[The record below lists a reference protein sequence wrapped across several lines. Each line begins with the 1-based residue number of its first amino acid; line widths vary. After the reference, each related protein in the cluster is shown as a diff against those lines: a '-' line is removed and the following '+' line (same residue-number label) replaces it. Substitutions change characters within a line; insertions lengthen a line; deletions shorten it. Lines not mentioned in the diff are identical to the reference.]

1 MDIEA
6 LIKNLEAVNDSLKST
21 TIRESDDFDKCV
33 KRFQAK
39 LADLKGVFKS
49 SKGEDTADL
58 KAIILDL
65 KVILEEIEKLSSHDL
80 KVLDFIKNIVPTK

>member
-49 SKGEDTADL
+49 ANGEDTAHL
-58 KAIILDL
+58 KASILDL
-65 KVILEEIEKLSSHDL
+65 KVILEEIEKLSSYDI
-80 KVLDFIKNIVPTK
+80 KVLDFAKDIVPTK

>member
-1 MDIEA
+1 MDIQA

-39 LADLKGVFKS
+39 LADLKSVSKS
-49 SKGEDTADL
+49 SKGKDTADL
-58 KAIILDL
+58 KASISDL

-80 KVLDFIKNIVPTK
+80 KVLDFAKDIVPTK

>member
-21 TIRESDDFDKCV
+21 TIRESDYFDKCV

-39 LADLKGVFKS
+39 LADLEGVFKTS
-49 SKGEDTADL
+49 NGEDSDDL

-80 KVLDFIKNIVPTK
+80 KVLDFAKDIVPTK

>member
-6 LIKNLEAVNDSLKST
+6 LVKNLEAVNDSLKSA

-39 LADLKGVFKS
+39 LADLKSVFKS
-49 SKGEDTADL
+49 SKGEDTAHL

-80 KVLDFIKNIVPTK
+80 KVLDFAKDIVPTK

>member
-6 LIKNLEAVNDSLKST
+6 LIKNLEAVNDSLKSA

-39 LADLKGVFKS
+39 LADLKSIYTS
-49 SKGEDTADL
+49 SNGEDTADL
-58 KAIILDL
+58 KASILNL
-65 KVILEEIEKLSSHDL
+65 KVVLEEIEKLSSHDI
-80 KVLDFIKNIVPTK
+80 KVLDFAKDIVPTK

>member
-6 LIKNLEAVNDSLKST
+6 LIENLEAVNDSLKFA

-39 LADLKGVFKS
+39 LADLEGVCKTS
-49 SKGEDTADL
+49 NSEDSDDL

-65 KVILEEIEKLSSHDL
+65 KDILEEIEQLSSHDI
-80 KVLDFIKNIVPTK
+80 KVLDFAKDIVPTK

>member
-58 KAIILDL
+58 KASISDL
-65 KVILEEIEKLSSHDL
+65 KVILEEIEKLSSYDI
-80 KVLDFIKNIVPTK
+80 KVLDFAKDIVPTK

>member
-58 KAIILDL
+58 KASILDL
-65 KVILEEIEKLSSHDL
+65 KVILEEIEKLSSHEL
-80 KVLDFIKNIVPTK
+80 KVLDFVKDIVPTK

>member
-6 LIKNLEAVNDSLKST
+6 LIKNLEAVNDSLKSS
-21 TIRESDDFDKCV
+21 TIRESDDFDKCL

-49 SKGEDTADL
+49 SKGEDTVDL
-58 KAIILDL
+58 KASILDL

-80 KVLDFIKNIVPTK
+80 KVLDFAKDIVPTK

>member
-6 LIKNLEAVNDSLKST
+6 LIRNLEAVNDSLNSSK
-21 TIRESDDFDKCV
+21 IRESDDFDKCL
-33 KRFQAK
+33 KRFQAM

-49 SKGEDTADL
+49 SKGDETADL

-80 KVLDFIKNIVPTK
+80 KVLDFAKDIVPTK

>member
-6 LIKNLEAVNDSLKST
+6 LIKNLEAVNDSLNSS

-39 LADLKGVFKS
+39 LADLLGVSDS
-49 SKGEDTADL
+49 SNGENTTDL

-65 KVILEEIEKLSSHDL
+65 KVILEEIEKFSSHDI
-80 KVLDFIKNIVPTK
+80 KVLDFAKDIVPTK

>member
-6 LIKNLEAVNDSLKST
+6 LIKNLEAVNDSLKSS

-39 LADLKGVFKS
+39 LADLKVIYTS
-49 SKGEDTADL
+49 SNGEDTADL
-58 KAIILDL
+58 KESILDI
-65 KVILEEIEKLSSHDL
+65 KVILEEIEKFSSHDI
-80 KVLDFIKNIVPTK
+80 KVLDFAKDIVPTK

>member
-6 LIKNLEAVNDSLKST
+6 LIKNLEAVNDSLKSS

-49 SKGEDTADL
+49 SKGEESADL

-80 KVLDFIKNIVPTK
+80 KVLNFAKDIVPTK

>member
-1 MDIEA
+1 MDIQA

-39 LADLKGVFKS
+39 LADLKGIYKS
-49 SKGEDTADL
+49 SKGDDTSDL

-65 KVILEEIEKLSSHDL
+65 KIILEEIEKLSSHDI
-80 KVLDFIKNIVPTK
+80 KVLDFTKDIVPTK

>member
-6 LIKNLEAVNDSLKST
+6 LIKNLEAVNDSLKSS

-39 LADLKGVFKS
+39 LADLLGVFNS
-49 SKGEDTADL
+49 SNGENTTNL

-65 KVILEEIEKLSSHDL
+65 KVILEEIEKLSSHDI
-80 KVLDFIKNIVPTK
+80 KVLDFAKDIVPTK

>member
-6 LIKNLEAVNDSLKST
+6 LIKNLEAVNDSLKSS

-39 LADLKGVFKS
+39 LADLKVVYKS
-49 SKGEDTADL
+49 SKREDTLDL
-58 KAIILDL
+58 KASILDI
-65 KVILEEIEKLSSHDL
+65 KVILEEIEKLSSHNI
-80 KVLDFIKNIVPTK
+80 KVLDFAKDIVPTK